1 MADILQVNT
10 ELPADFTP
18 TAPSGLT
25 DEEAA
30 SRKPNISHHRPDKST
45 AQILAENLFTPFNGL
60 NVALAVCLALVG
72 SWRNMLFLGV
82 VVSNTLIGTVQELRA
97 RKTIRKLS
105 LLNAPTAHA
114 LRNGQEKTCAPDA
127 LVKGDLVILRA
138 GDQVMA
144 DAVVTSGQGAANESL
159 LTGESTPMRKQ
170 PGDFLL
176 SGSYI
181 LEGTFTAQLVYVGD
195 ESYAARLTR
204 SAKEIRR
211 PKSVL
216 MTEVNRLIRIVS
228 AALIPIG
235 LLLFCKQFFL
245 QHLPLTT
252 AVPTS
257 VAAMIG
263 MIPEGLI
270 LLISVALAVGVIKLG
285 KRNTL
290 VQELYG
296 IETLSRADVL
306 CLDKTGTITTGKMTL
321 DSLLPLSGDE
331 GAMRTQ
337 LGRFLSSM
345 DERSGTLDALRAEIP
360 DVQGEKPVAVLPFS
374 SERKKSA
381 VSFADGTT
389 LILGAPTFVL
399 DDAHLAP
406 IRKTLS
412 DCAGR
417 GLRVLVLAEADGCV
431 TETDAP
437 AVTHVIGLCLLTDE
451 IRPAAQETL
460 HYFHTQGVALK
471 IISGDD
477 EKTVA
482 AIARKVGL
490 SGGAVDASTLA
501 DNELPDACERYAVF
515 GRVTPTRKKA
525 LVEALKAKGHHVAMT
540 GDGVNDAPSIK
551 SADIGI
557 GMGITGT
564 DVTKNVADMV
574 LTDDNFAT
582 IVNAVEEGRRIYD
595 NIRKAIQFLLGSNL
609 AEVLAIFTATL
620 LGFTILEAPHLLFI
634 NLVTDCFPALALGL
648 EKAESDIMRRR
659 PRDPSDGIFAGG
671 LGFDVLYQGLLVTAL
686 TLAAFFIGERFE
698 TGHWAFMNIAQCEQG
713 MTMAFLTMSM
723 CEIFHSFNMR
733 SQRGSVIKM
742 SLRGSHNMPLFGAMV
757 ASLVLTTAVIEIP
770 FLANAFGFTPIGFA
784 EYATSLALAFS
795 IIPIVEI
802 IKVVQR
808 AAAKRKVSR

>member
-105 LLNAPTAHA
+105 LLNAPTAHV

-331 GAMRTQ
+331 GEMRTQ
-337 LGRFLSSM
+337 LRRFLSSM

-431 TETDAP
+431 TETDTP
-437 AVTHVIGLCLLTDE
+437 AIARVIGLCLLTDE

-490 SGGAVDASTLA
+490 SGGAVDASTLS
-501 DNELPDACERYAVF
+501 DDELPDACERYAVF

-525 LVEALKAKGHHVAMT
+525 LVEALKAKGHHVANRRRRERHSRTQGGGLLHCHGGRRGCHKT
-540 GDGVNDAPSIK
+540 GGAADAPGREFREHAADCRGGAACRGQHHARGVALPRQDAVFLRLGAADAAVPGRIPLPAD
-551 SADIGI
+551 SADAHFLADNWSSGVPADARTES
-557 GMGITGT
+557 GAHTGQFPAHG
-564 DVTKNVADMV
+564 ADAGDSRRGGGV
-574 LTDDNFAT
+574 RLRHGGNGRLEFRLGYGGLQDAGGAVRGRGRADDALFRLRPADEAARGG
-582 IVNAVEEGRRIYD
+582 VHRHDRRI
-595 NIRKAIQFLLGSNL
+595 R
-609 AEVLAIFTATL
+609 
-620 LGFTILEAPHLLFI
+620 
-634 NLVTDCFPALALGL
+634 
-648 EKAESDIMRRR
+648 
-659 PRDPSDGIFAGG
+659 AGG
-671 LGFDVLYQGLLVTAL
+671 MLFQAD
-686 TLAAFFIGERFE
+686 
-698 TGHWAFMNIAQCEQG
+698 
-713 MTMAFLTMSM
+713 FL
-723 CEIFHSFNMR
+723 F
-733 SQRGSVIKM
+733 
-742 SLRGSHNMPLFGAMV
+742 
-757 ASLVLTTAVIEIP
+757 
-770 FLANAFGFTPIGFA
+770 
-784 EYATSLALAFS
+784 
-795 IIPIVEI
+795 
-802 IKVVQR
+802 
-808 AAAKRKVSR
+808 

>member
-159 LTGESTPMRKQ
+159 LTGESTPMHKQ

-245 QHLPLTT
+245 QRLPLTT

-306 CLDKTGTITTGKMTL
+306 CLDKTGTITTGKMTV
-321 DSLLPLSGDE
+321 DSLLPISGDE

-431 TETDAP
+431 TETDTP
-437 AVTHVIGLCLLTDE
+437 AIARVIGLCLLTDE

-490 SGGAVDASTLA
+490 SGSAVDASTLS
-501 DNELPDACERYAVF
+501 DDELPDACERYAVF

-540 GDGVNDAPSIK
+540 GDGVNDIPALKAADCSIAMAGGCHKAGGAADAPGREFREHAADCRGGAACRGEHHARGVALPRQNAVFLRLGAADAAVPGRIPLPAD
-551 SADIGI
+551 SADAHFLADDWPSGVPADARTES
-557 GMGITGT
+557 GAHTGQFSAHG
-564 DVTKNVADMV
+564 ADAGDSRRGGGV
-574 LTDDNFAT
+574 HLLHGGNGGREFRLGYGGLQDAGGAVRGRGRADDALFRLRPADEAARGG
-582 IVNAVEEGRRIYD
+582 VHRHDRRI
-595 NIRKAIQFLLGSNL
+595 R
-609 AEVLAIFTATL
+609 
-620 LGFTILEAPHLLFI
+620 
-634 NLVTDCFPALALGL
+634 
-648 EKAESDIMRRR
+648 
-659 PRDPSDGIFAGG
+659 AGG
-671 LGFDVLYQGLLVTAL
+671 VLFQAD
-686 TLAAFFIGERFE
+686 
-698 TGHWAFMNIAQCEQG
+698 
-713 MTMAFLTMSM
+713 FL
-723 CEIFHSFNMR
+723 F
-733 SQRGSVIKM
+733 
-742 SLRGSHNMPLFGAMV
+742 
-757 ASLVLTTAVIEIP
+757 
-770 FLANAFGFTPIGFA
+770 
-784 EYATSLALAFS
+784 
-795 IIPIVEI
+795 
-802 IKVVQR
+802 
-808 AAAKRKVSR
+808 

>member
-1 MADILQVNT
+1 M
-10 ELPADFTP
+10 
-18 TAPSGLT
+18 
-25 DEEAA
+25 
-30 SRKPNISHHRPDKST
+30 
-45 AQILAENLFTPFNGL
+45 
-60 NVALAVCLALVG
+60 
-72 SWRNMLFLGV
+72 
-82 VVSNTLIGTVQELRA
+82 
-97 RKTIRKLS
+97 
-105 LLNAPTAHA
+105 
-114 LRNGQEKTCAPDA
+114 
-127 LVKGDLVILRA
+127 
-138 GDQVMA
+138 
-144 DAVVTSGQGAANESL
+144 
-159 LTGESTPMRKQ
+159 
-170 PGDFLL
+170 
-176 SGSYI
+176 
-181 LEGTFTAQLVYVGD
+181 GD

-431 TETDAP
+431 TETDTP
-437 AVTHVIGLCLLTDE
+437 AIARVIGLCLLTDE

-490 SGGAVDASTLA
+490 SGGAVDASTLS
-501 DNELPDACERYAVF
+501 DDELPDACERYAVF

-540 GDGVNDAPSIK
+540 GDGVNDIPALKAADCSIAMAGGADATK
-551 SADIGI
+551 QAAVFLRLGAADAAVPGRIPLPADSADAHFLADNWSSGI
-557 GMGITGT
+557 SADARTESGPHTGQFPAHG
-564 DVTKNVADMV
+564 ADAGDSRCGGGV
-574 LTDDNFAT
+574 HLLHGGN
-582 IVNAVEEGRRIYD
+582 GRREF
-595 NIRKAIQFLLGSNL
+595 RLGY
-609 AEVLAIFTATL
+609 
-620 LGFTILEAPHLLFI
+620 G
-634 NLVTDCFPALALGL
+634 GL
-648 EKAESDIMRRR
+648 QD
-659 PRDPSDGIFAGG
+659 AGG
-671 LGFDVLYQGLLVTAL
+671 AVRGRGRADDALFRLRPADEAARGGVHRHDRRIRAGGVLFQAD
-686 TLAAFFIGERFE
+686 
-698 TGHWAFMNIAQCEQG
+698 
-713 MTMAFLTMSM
+713 FL
-723 CEIFHSFNMR
+723 F
-733 SQRGSVIKM
+733 
-742 SLRGSHNMPLFGAMV
+742 
-757 ASLVLTTAVIEIP
+757 
-770 FLANAFGFTPIGFA
+770 
-784 EYATSLALAFS
+784 
-795 IIPIVEI
+795 
-802 IKVVQR
+802 
-808 AAAKRKVSR
+808 

>member
-105 LLNAPTAHA
+105 LLNAPTAHV

-431 TETDAP
+431 TETDTP
-437 AVTHVIGLCLLTDE
+437 AIAHVIGLCLLTDE

-540 GDGVNDAPSIK
+540 GDGVNDIPALKAADCSIAMAGG
-551 SADIGI
+551 ADA
-557 GMGITGT
+557 
-564 DVTKNVADMV
+564 TKQAAQ
-574 LTDDNFAT
+574 LTLLDANFANMPL
-582 IVNAVEEGRRIYD
+582 IVAEGRRVVG
-595 NIRKAIQFLLGSNL
+595 NITRAASLFL
-609 AEVLAIFTATL
+609 VKTL
-620 LGFTILEAPHLLFI
+620 YSF
-634 NLVTDCFPALALGL
+634 ALALLTLLFPVEYPFQPIQLTLISSLTIGL
-648 EKAESDIMRRR
+648 PAFLLTLEPNQDRIQGSFLRTVLTRAIPGAAAVCVCAMAAMAGVNFGWDMADCKTLAALCAGAVGLMMLYSVSVPLTKLRAAVCTVMTA
-659 PRDPSDGIFAGG
+659 GFVLAVCYFKQIFY
-671 LGFDVLYQGLLVTAL
+671 FEHL
-686 TLAAFFIGERFE
+686 TLAQYG
-698 TGHWAFMNIAQCEQG
+698 
-713 MTMAFLTMSM
+713 
-723 CEIFHSFNMR
+723 
-733 SQRGSVIKM
+733 
-742 SLRGSHNMPLFGAMV
+742 
-757 ASLVLTTAVIEIP
+757 
-770 FLANAFGFTPIGFA
+770 
-784 EYATSLALAFS
+784 ALAGL
-795 IIPIVEI
+795 IVLAAL
-802 IKVVQR
+802 VMAAVSW
-808 AAAKRKVSR
+808 AAKRLPGKKG

>member
-105 LLNAPTAHA
+105 LLNAPTAHV

-331 GAMRTQ
+331 GAMRTK

-437 AVTHVIGLCLLTDE
+437 AVTRVIGLCLLTDE

-540 GDGVNDAPSIK
+540 GDGVNDIPALKAADCSIAMAGG
-551 SADIGI
+551 ADA
-557 GMGITGT
+557 
-564 DVTKNVADMV
+564 TKQAAQ
-574 LTDDNFAT
+574 LTLLDANFANMPLT
-582 IVNAVEEGRRIYD
+582 GYSGGGKKMIAEYEAPARSALLDAPRQYALGQTHKHLKEMKQMTGLASEPVFCPVVSDFYSGMQVTVPLFAQWLKPGASMQDVKAVYQALYTGPVVSYTDAADAGGFLSAAALAGKDSMQIAVAGNEERMLLLAVYDNLGKGASGAAVECM
-595 NIRKAIQFLLGSNL
+595 
-609 AEVLAIFTATL
+609 
-620 LGFTILEAPHLLFI
+620 
-634 NLVTDCFPALALGL
+634 NLVTGAEKTLGL
-648 EKAESDIMRRR
+648 E
-659 PRDPSDGIFAGG
+659 
-671 LGFDVLYQGLLVTAL
+671 L
-686 TLAAFFIGERFE
+686 
-698 TGHWAFMNIAQCEQG
+698 
-713 MTMAFLTMSM
+713 
-723 CEIFHSFNMR
+723 
-733 SQRGSVIKM
+733 
-742 SLRGSHNMPLFGAMV
+742 
-757 ASLVLTTAVIEIP
+757 
-770 FLANAFGFTPIGFA
+770 
-784 EYATSLALAFS
+784 
-795 IIPIVEI
+795 
-802 IKVVQR
+802 
-808 AAAKRKVSR
+808 

>member
-10 ELPADFTP
+10 ELPADFTS
-18 TAPSGLT
+18 TASSGLT

-105 LLNAPTAHA
+105 LLNAPTAHV

-170 PGDFLL
+170 P
-176 SGSYI
+176 
-181 LEGTFTAQLVYVGD
+181 

-306 CLDKTGTITTGKMTL
+306 CLDKTGTITTGKMTV
-321 DSLLPLSGDE
+321 DSLLPLS
-331 GAMRTQ
+331 
-337 LGRFLSSM
+337 
-345 DERSGTLDALRAEIP
+345 P
-360 DVQGEKPVAVLPFS
+360 P
-374 SERKKSA
+374 
-381 VSFADGTT
+381 
-389 LILGAPTFVL
+389 
-399 DDAHLAP
+399 
-406 IRKTLS
+406 KT
-412 DCAGR
+412 
-417 GLRVLVLAEADGCV
+417 
-431 TETDAP
+431 
-437 AVTHVIGLCLLTDE
+437 
-451 IRPAAQETL
+451 
-460 HYFHTQGVALK
+460 
-471 IISGDD
+471 
-477 EKTVA
+477 
-482 AIARKVGL
+482 
-490 SGGAVDASTLA
+490 
-501 DNELPDACERYAVF
+501 
-515 GRVTPTRKKA
+515 
-525 LVEALKAKGHHVAMT
+525 
-540 GDGVNDAPSIK
+540 
-551 SADIGI
+551 
-557 GMGITGT
+557 
-564 DVTKNVADMV
+564 
-574 LTDDNFAT
+574 
-582 IVNAVEEGRRIYD
+582 
-595 NIRKAIQFLLGSNL
+595 
-609 AEVLAIFTATL
+609 EVLSI
-620 LGFTILEAPHLLFI
+620 G
-634 NLVTDCFPALALGL
+634 NRLA
-648 EKAESDIMRRR
+648 
-659 PRDPSDGIFAGG
+659 
-671 LGFDVLYQGLLVTAL
+671 
-686 TLAAFFIGERFE
+686 
-698 TGHWAFMNIAQCEQG
+698 G
-713 MTMAFLTMSM
+713 M
-723 CEIFHSFNMR
+723 
-733 SQRGSVIKM
+733 
-742 SLRGSHNMPLFGAMV
+742 
-757 ASLVLTTAVIEIP
+757 
-770 FLANAFGFTPIGFA
+770 
-784 EYATSLALAFS
+784 
-795 IIPIVEI
+795 
-802 IKVVQR
+802 
-808 AAAKRKVSR
+808 

>member
-105 LLNAPTAHA
+105 LLNAPTAHV

-245 QHLPLTT
+245 QHLPLTA

-306 CLDKTGTITTGKMTL
+306 CLDKTGTITTGKMTV

-437 AVTHVIGLCLLTDE
+437 AVTRVIGLCLLTDE

-490 SGGAVDASTLA
+490 SGGAVDASTLS
-501 DNELPDACERYAVF
+501 DDELPDACERYAVF

-540 GDGVNDAPSIK
+540 GDGVNDIPALKAADCSIAMAGG
-551 SADIGI
+551 ADA
-557 GMGITGT
+557 
-564 DVTKNVADMV
+564 TKQAAQ
-574 LTDDNFAT
+574 LTLLDANFANMPL
-582 IVNAVEEGRRIYD
+582 IVAEGRRVVG
-595 NIRKAIQFLLGSNL
+595 NITRAASLFL
-609 AEVLAIFTATL
+609 VKTL
-620 LGFTILEAPHLLFI
+620 YSF
-634 NLVTDCFPALALGL
+634 ALALLTLLFPVEYPFQPIQLTLISSLTIGL
-648 EKAESDIMRRR
+648 PAFLLTLEPNQDRIQGSFLRTVLTRAIPGAAAVCVCSMAAMSGVNFGWDMADCKTLAALCAGAVGLMMLYSVSVPLTKLRAAVCAAMTA
-659 PRDPSDGIFAGG
+659 GFVLAVCYFKQIFY
-671 LGFDVLYQGLLVTAL
+671 FEHL
-686 TLAAFFIGERFE
+686 TLAQYG
-698 TGHWAFMNIAQCEQG
+698 
-713 MTMAFLTMSM
+713 
-723 CEIFHSFNMR
+723 
-733 SQRGSVIKM
+733 
-742 SLRGSHNMPLFGAMV
+742 
-757 ASLVLTTAVIEIP
+757 
-770 FLANAFGFTPIGFA
+770 
-784 EYATSLALAFS
+784 ALAGL
-795 IIPIVEI
+795 IVLAAL
-802 IKVVQR
+802 VMAAVSW
-808 AAAKRKVSR
+808 AAKRLPGKKG

>member
-105 LLNAPTAHA
+105 LLNAPTAHV
-114 LRNGQEKTCAPDA
+114 LRNGQEKTCSPDA

-437 AVTHVIGLCLLTDE
+437 AVTRVIGLCLLTDE

-540 GDGVNDAPSIK
+540 GDGVNDIPALKAADCSIAMAGGADAILIPEIPYKIEKVAKVVESRAK
-551 SADIGI
+551 SN
-557 GMGITGT
+557 
-564 DVTKNVADMV
+564 K
-574 LTDDNFAT
+574 
-582 IVNAVEEGRRIYD
+582 
-595 NIRKAIQFLLGSNL
+595 
-609 AEVLAIFTATL
+609 
-620 LGFTILEAPHLLFI
+620 GFTIIAVAEGAMTPEEAKMGKKEREAKRAAEHFSSSAYVAQQLRD
-634 NLVTDCFPALALGL
+634 LVGVEARAVVPGHIQRGGSPNAYDRVLSTQFGVHAAELIRDGVYGVTVALKGNEITHNKL
-648 EKAESDIMRRR
+648 SDI
-659 PRDPSDGIFAGG
+659 AG
-671 LGFDVLYQGLLVTAL
+671 VPKLVPPD
-686 TLAAFFIGERFE
+686 
-698 TGHWAFMNIAQCEQG
+698 N
-713 MTMAFLTMSM
+713 TM
-723 CEIFHSFNMR
+723 I
-733 SQRGSVIKM
+733 
-742 SLRGSHNMPLFGAMV
+742 
-757 ASLVLTTAVIEIP
+757 TTARNIGIS
-770 FLANAFGFTPIGFA
+770 FGD
-784 EYATSLALAFS
+784 
-795 IIPIVEI
+795 
-802 IKVVQR
+802 
-808 AAAKRKVSR
+808 

>member
-10 ELPADFTP
+10 ELPADFTS

-60 NVALAVCLALVG
+60 NVALAACLALVG

-105 LLNAPTAHA
+105 LLNAPTAHV
-114 LRNGQEKTCAPDA
+114 LRNGQEKTCSPDA

-235 LLLFCKQFFL
+235 LLLFCKQFFI

-306 CLDKTGTITTGKMTL
+306 CLDKTGTITTGKMTV

-337 LGRFLSSM
+337 LRRFLSSM

-417 GLRVLVLAEADGCV
+417 GLRVLVLAEADGRV

-437 AVTHVIGLCLLTDE
+437 AVTRVIGLCLLTDE

-460 HYFHTQGVALK
+460 HYFHAQGVALK

-490 SGGAVDASTLA
+490 SGSAVDASTLSDA
-501 DNELPDACERYAVF
+501 ELVDACERYAVF

-525 LVEALKAKGHHVAMT
+525 LVEALKAADCSIAMA
-540 GDGVNDAPSIK
+540 GGADA
-551 SADIGI
+551 
-557 GMGITGT
+557 
-564 DVTKNVADMV
+564 TKQAAQ
-574 LTDDNFAT
+574 LTLLDANFANMPL
-582 IVNAVEEGRRIYD
+582 IVAEGRRVVG
-595 NIRKAIQFLLGSNL
+595 NITRAASLFL
-609 AEVLAIFTATL
+609 VKTL
-620 LGFTILEAPHLLFI
+620 YSF
-634 NLVTDCFPALALGL
+634 ALALLTLLFPVEYPFQPIQLTLISSLTIGL
-648 EKAESDIMRRR
+648 PAFLLTLEPNQERIQGSFLRTVLTRAIPGAAAVCVCAMAAMAGVNFGWDMADCKTLAALCAGAVGLMMLYSVSVPLTKLRAAVCTVMTA
-659 PRDPSDGIFAGG
+659 GFVLAVCYFKQIFY
-671 LGFDVLYQGLLVTAL
+671 FEHL
-686 TLAAFFIGERFE
+686 TLAQYG
-698 TGHWAFMNIAQCEQG
+698 
-713 MTMAFLTMSM
+713 
-723 CEIFHSFNMR
+723 
-733 SQRGSVIKM
+733 
-742 SLRGSHNMPLFGAMV
+742 
-757 ASLVLTTAVIEIP
+757 
-770 FLANAFGFTPIGFA
+770 
-784 EYATSLALAFS
+784 ALAGL
-795 IIPIVEI
+795 IVLAAL
-802 IKVVQR
+802 VMAAVSW
-808 AAAKRKVSR
+808 AAKRLPEKKG